1 MEGIAPASRAAVGAF
16 ANPFRGSD
24 LLIVW
29 RQLLGHYQHAM
40 PPKWPESDPPV
51 EGAGKTL
58 VQLETSNLSPQI
70 PAVVGLAEP
79 ERKVMLG
86 LARDALAS
94 SFYKTSIQPPDPVPP
109 GLTETRACFVTLT
122 KHGALRGCV
131 GNLAPHAPLH
141 QTIVEIARKAAF
153 RDPRFPPVDA
163 GEVADL
169 KIEISV
175 LNDAQ
180 PLQFQSPEE
189 LLNLLRPNE
198 DGVLLEIGGRVA
210 MFLPQ
215 VWKQIPDKVQFLDR
229 LAEKAGYPPAAWR
242 GKHAHVSVYSVE
254 SFGEN

>member
-1 MEGIAPASRAAVGAF
+1 M
-16 ANPFRGSD
+16 
-24 LLIVW
+24 L
-29 RQLLGHYQHAM
+29 
-40 PPKWPESDPPV
+40 PKWPESAPSGEV
-51 EGAGKTL
+51 AGESGA
-58 VQLETSNLSPQI
+58 QLETGNPAAQI
-70 PAVVGLAEP
+70 SQVVALAEP
-79 ERKVMLG
+79 ERKLMLG
-86 LARDALAS
+86 LARKALAS
-94 SFYKTSIQPPDPVPP
+94 SFHKTIVRPPDPVPP

-131 GNLAPHAPLH
+131 GNLAPHAPLYE
-141 QTIVEIARKAAF
+141 TIIEIAQKAAF

-175 LNDAQ
+175 LNEAQ

-242 GKHAHVSVYSVE
+242 GKQAHVSVYSVE

>member
-1 MEGIAPASRAAVGAF
+1 
-16 ANPFRGSD
+16 
-24 LLIVW
+24 
-29 RQLLGHYQHAM
+29 M
-40 PPKWPESDPPV
+40 PLKWPESEQPG
-51 EGAGKTL
+51 ECAAEMGAEMENG
-58 VQLETSNLSPQI
+58 NPSPQTL
-70 PAVVGLAEP
+70 AASALAEP
-79 ERKVMLG
+79 ERQLMLG
-86 LARDALAS
+86 LAREALAS
-94 SFYKTSIQPPDPVPP
+94 SFDKTVPRPPDPVPP

-131 GNLAPHAPLH
+131 GSLAPHAPLYE
-141 QTIVEIARKAAF
+141 TIVEIARKAAF
-153 RDPRFPPVDA
+153 RDPRFPPVDSR
-163 GEVADL
+163 EVADL

-175 LNDAQ
+175 LNEAQ

-198 DGVLLEIGGRVA
+198 DGVLLEIDGRVA

-242 GKHAHVSVYSVE
+242 GKHTHVSVYSVE